1 MNNRRLNLSIFILL
15 SATLAV
21 YTFHGLS
28 VHAKTYGTKT
38 AGSPIAAM
46 VSPAGRTGVVAK
58 ADDDDDD
65 DDFEFRGVIQTL
77 PNTPGF
83 IGDWMVSGR
92 TVHVSAATEI
102 EHDNGQVVVGA
113 TVEVEGSLQT
123 DGSVKAKQIEVKQ
136 AAGAGSN
143 FSFTGTV
150 EDLPNTM
157 GRIGDW

>member
-1 MNNRRLNLSIFILL
+1 
-15 SATLAV
+15 
-21 YTFHGLS
+21 
-28 VHAKTYGTKT
+28 
-38 AGSPIAAM
+38 
-46 VSPAGRTGVVAK
+46 
-58 ADDDDDD
+58 
-65 DDFEFRGVIQTL
+65 
-77 PNTPGF
+77 
-83 IGDWMVSGR
+83 SGR

-123 DGSVKAKQIEVKQ
+123 DGSVKANQIEVKQ

-157 GRIGDW
+157 GRIGDWKVSGMVVHVTAMTMIKQEDTPLAVGVKVEVEGAKRADGSVDAFKIEVDDDMDGNGGIDFKGVIESLPSTMGRIGEWSVSGR